1 MPTLFGNCKM
11 GESVTLAMIMG
22 AQAVLLAAMA
32 RPRFKCLPDP
42 ETGRCICLSGC
53 SEVPLQDS
61 HDAVDAHEYVVGGG
75 QKVLWVTSKT

>member
-1 MPTLFGNCKM
+1 M

-22 AQAVLLAAMA
+22 AQAVLLAAIA
-32 RPRFKCLPDP
+32 RLRFKCLPDP
-42 ETGRCICLSGC
+42 ESGRCVCLSGC

-75 QKVLWVTSKT
+75 QQVLFVSSKN